1 MVGLGRMGGNMAER
15 LRAAGHEVVGY
26 ANDGSGDVASLE
38 ELVKALAAP
47 RTLWLMI
54 PAGEPTHST
63 VRALADL
70 LEAGDLVVDG
80 GNSKFTDDAV
90 HAELLDAH
98 GVRYADCGV
107 SGGVWGRTE
116 GYGLMAGGDAADIE
130 RLMPV
135 FDALRPEGP
144 REEGFVHAGPVGAG
158 HYAKMVHNGVEYGLM
173 QAYAEGFEIMKL
185 SSAFPGLKVDE
196 IAEAWRYGSVV
207 RSWLLDLVA
216 DGLKEDPELASL
228 RGYVQD
234 TGEGRWTVETGVE
247 DGIPAPVIT
256 LALYQRF
263 RSRMEDTFADRMLA
277 MMRNQF
283 GGHAVE
289 QARAGS

>member
-15 LRAAGHEVVGY
+15 LRAAGHEVIGY

-38 ELVKALAAP
+38 ELVKAVAAP

-70 LEAGDLVVDG
+70 LEPDDLVVDG
-80 GNSKFTDDAV
+80 GNSKFTDDTV
-90 HAELLDAH
+90 HAELLDAR

-135 FDALRPEGP
+135 FDAL
-144 REEGFVHAGPVGAG
+144 
-158 HYAKMVHNGVEYGLM
+158 
-173 QAYAEGFEIMKL
+173 
-185 SSAFPGLKVDE
+185 
-196 IAEAWRYGSVV
+196 
-207 RSWLLDLVA
+207 
-216 DGLKEDPELASL
+216 
-228 RGYVQD
+228 
-234 TGEGRWTVETGVE
+234 
-247 DGIPAPVIT
+247 
-256 LALYQRF
+256 
-263 RSRMEDTFADRMLA
+263 
-277 MMRNQF
+277 
-283 GGHAVE
+283 
-289 QARAGS
+289 